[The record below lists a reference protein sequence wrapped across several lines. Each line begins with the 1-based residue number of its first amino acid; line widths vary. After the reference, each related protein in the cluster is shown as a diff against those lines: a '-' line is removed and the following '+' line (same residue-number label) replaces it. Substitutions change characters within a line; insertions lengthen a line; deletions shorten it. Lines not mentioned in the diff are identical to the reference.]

1 MNSNRPSA
9 GAARTR
15 RLNVSPR
22 ERSRGAFPSSLS
34 TLHSPLSTRAFT
46 LVELLVVITIIGI
59 LIALLLPAVQ
69 AAREAARQVQCKN
82 NLKQLS
88 LGMLSH
94 EEAYKRFPS
103 AGWFAE
109 WVGDP
114 DRGTGKDQPGSWV
127 YSILPY
133 LEQTALHELGS
144 DGDPDHWTPT
154 QLAGA
159 TRCIQTPLSIMNC
172 PTRRPSQ
179 LFPCDY
185 VEPAHA
191 LTGERFSD
199 GTWSP
204 YGANPVNRLPRG
216 DYAVNCGD
224 KAICLNYGADNCGDT
239 WCLHP
244 QSLEDAADMIGSGR
258 WPPSEATA
266 ENADGWNQD
275 WTTAGSWNG
284 VSYVCSEVEL
294 SWITDGLSNT
304 YMLGEKYLMPSR
316 YYNGVDE
323 GDNETFYSG
332 YNADTVRE
340 TFDGPFQDQD
350 EIYSCRAFG
359 SAHHNGFHMAFC
371 DGSVRI
377 INYTIDKQIH
387 RRLGN
392 RQDGLAIDAKAY

>member
-1 MNSNRPSA
+1 MNSNRPST
-9 GAARTR
+9 GVARTR
-15 RLNVSPR
+15 RLNTSSPR
-22 ERSRGAFPSSLS
+22 DRSRGAFPHPEPRTPNPES
-34 TLHSPLSTRAFT
+34 RAFT

-82 NLKQLS
+82 HLKQLS

-94 EEAYKRFPS
+94 EEAYKRLPS
-103 AGWFAE
+103 AGWFCE

-114 DRGTGKDQPGSWV
+114 DRGTGRDQPGSWV

-133 LEQTALHELGS
+133 LEQSALHELGS
-144 DGDPDHWTPT
+144 DGDPNRWTQT
-154 QLAGA
+154 QLDGA

-179 LFPCDY
+179 LFPCDFDWPDTPGGRRLIGGY
-185 VEPAHA
+185 
-191 LTGERFSD
+191 
-199 GTWSP
+199 WSP
-204 YGANPVNRLPRG
+204 YGANRVNRLPRG
-216 DYAVNCGD
+216 DYAVSCGD
-224 KAICLNYGADNCGDT
+224 KAICLNYGADSCGDT

-244 QSLEDAADMIGSGR
+244 HSLEDAADMIGSGR

-266 ENADGWNQD
+266 ENSGGGQD
-275 WTTAGSWNG
+275 WTTAGDWNG
-284 VSYVCSEVEL
+284 VSYVCSEVEM

-304 YMLGEKYLMPSR
+304 YMLGEKYLEPNR
-316 YYNGVDE
+316 YYNGTDE

-332 YNADTVRE
+332 YNADTVRD
-340 TFDGPFQDQD
+340 TSDGPFQDK
-350 EIYSCRAFG
+350 EYLYSCRAFG

-371 DGSVRI
+371 DGSVRL

-392 RQDGLAIDAKAY
+392 RQDGMPINAKAY